1 MPSEVRLTRL
11 LKNGGWFLHTK
22 ALISDASLSMLSPAV
37 FSHFAHAPGHVTGRR
52 EPDQDVKMGGSG
64 CPCLEASRLPW
75 EGLYQGYS
83 PQGKNPQRPFS
94 AKRVTFSDSSCGSYL
109 KGRVTLLR
117 NPEGG
122 LGIPSTCNSL
132 QDSTSFEQ
140 IAKGLPTEVFSPRP

>member
-1 MPSEVRLTRL
+1 M
-11 LKNGGWFLHTK
+11 
-22 ALISDASLSMLSPAV
+22 SLFSAV
-37 FSHFAHAPGHVTGRR
+37 LSHFARAPGHVTGRR
-52 EPDQDVKMGGSG
+52 EPDQDVNGKKWL
-64 CPCLEASRLPW
+64 PLLEASRIPW
-75 EGLYQGYS
+75 EGLYQDLS
-83 PQGKNPQRPFS
+83 PQGKNPLRPFS

-132 QDSTSFEQ
+132 QDSRSFEQ